1 MVYPNWDLG
10 PVQSAVQ
17 TVKVLTAT
25 VQIVTVLSVMVQIA
39 MVLNERVQIATV
51 QIVMVQIAAI
61 RSVALRNVM
70 ADRHCQAEKAATV
83 AHSFVVG
90 RYVAFRRVAVE
101 ARFVEGPR
109 REAPVH
115 FVAAVVDK

>member
-1 MVYPNWDLG
+1 
-10 PVQSAVQ
+10 
-17 TVKVLTAT
+17 
-25 VQIVTVLSVMVQIA
+25 
-39 MVLNERVQIATV
+39 
-51 QIVMVQIAAI
+51 VMVQIAAI

-83 AHSFVVG
+83 VHSFVVV

-101 ARFVEGPR
+101 ARFVGGPR

-115 FVAAVVDK
+115 FFAAVVDR

>member
-1 MVYPNWDLG
+1 MVYPNRDLG

-17 TVKVLTAT
+17 TVKVL
-25 VQIVTVLSVMVQIA
+25 
-39 MVLNERVQIATV
+39 IAT
-51 QIVMVQIAAI
+51 VQIAAI
-61 RSVALRNVM
+61 RSVAIRNVM
-70 ADRHCQAEKAATV
+70 ADCHCQAEKAATV

-101 ARFVEGPR
+101 ARFVEEPR

-115 FVAAVVDK
+115 FFAAVVDR